1 MAGPLSRWI
10 FSRVV
15 KSALVFEQ
23 ESIETYRR
31 LQESLEGG
39 RACGG
44 PLADSLCHLLEEER
58 QHWDILSRASRGRL
72 EVEDLEKV
80 LDEHMY
86 AAIDGIR
93 PLAGADLERW
103 GGELARA
110 LAGEE
115 KTWVFYT
122 NLRRMSKIPAVR
134 RAFDV
139 LAHMEKEHIDIL
151 RALLGKG
158 TGSAGGGAAGR
169 AP

>member
-1 MAGPLSRWI
+1 MAGPISRWI
-10 FSRVV
+10 FSRIV
-15 KSALVFEQ
+15 KSALVFET
-23 ESIETYRR
+23 EAIETYRR

-58 QHWDILSRASRGRL
+58 QHWEILSRASIGKLGVEEL
-72 EVEDLEKV
+72 ERV
-80 LDEHMY
+80 LDGHMD

-93 PLAGADLERW
+93 PLAGEDLERW
-103 GGELARA
+103 GGELSRA

-122 NLRRMSKIPAVR
+122 NLRRMSKIPVVR
-134 RAFDV
+134 RAFKV

-151 RALLGKG
+151 RALLGR
-158 TGSAGGGAAGR
+158 GGAPAGTR
-169 AP
+169 PP